1 MDKNPMEQAG
11 GLIAPD
17 DLRRSIDH
25 WLTDGVITP
34 EQAAIMREDVLRENV
49 AATAEQP
56 IGSLSPATAPEPA
69 PSAPVAPLVAPH
81 HPEHRTSLLIEALG
95 YLGGVIILTA
105 FILVLS
111 QFWEDFTAPVR
122 LASIGAA
129 FVLLLAAGFVVP
141 QSLGGPGIRLRSVLW
156 LGATMAWAGVLGFT
170 ANEYLDLIDEQLVL
184 FTAGITLPLAG
195 VLWLL
200 HRQPLQHLAFFA
212 SIVAVAGSGAAM
224 LPEPS
229 AIIAPDAKIG
239 AMVWGVSVAWFLLAW
254 GGIVKPR
261 GLGFALGSIV
271 AVFAA
276 MTTMGG
282 ELESQS
288 RPGAVLLLIT
298 LAALVIAAVLFR
310 DFMLLVIAAIGSLQ
324 GMPIAMSVFFPGVLW
339 AAFALLVIGAALIAA
354 AIVIARSRRRERAVS
369 HRNWSIGSQPAAIT
383 SAGLVLVGTA
393 ATVVTTSLIA

>member
-1 MDKNPMEQAG
+1 M
-11 GLIAPD
+11 
-17 DLRRSIDH
+17 
-25 WLTDGVITP
+25 
-34 EQAAIMREDVLRENV
+34 
-49 AATAEQP
+49 
-56 IGSLSPATAPEPA
+56 
-69 PSAPVAPLVAPH
+69 
-81 HPEHRTSLLIEALG
+81 
-95 YLGGVIILTA
+95 
-105 FILVLS
+105 
-111 QFWEDFTAPVR
+111 
-122 LASIGAA
+122 
-129 FVLLLAAGFVVP
+129 
-141 QSLGGPGIRLRSVLW
+141 
-156 LGATMAWAGVLGFT
+156 
-170 ANEYLDLIDEQLVL
+170 
-184 FTAGITLPLAG
+184 
-195 VLWLL
+195 
-200 HRQPLQHLAFFA
+200 
-212 SIVAVAGSGAAM
+212 
-224 LPEPS
+224 
-229 AIIAPDAKIG
+229 APDAKIG

>member
-1 MDKNPMEQAG
+1 MEQAG

-34 EQAAIMREDVLRENV
+34 EQAAVMREDVMQEDV
-49 AATAEQP
+49 MQEDVTATADQMTE
-56 IGSLSPATAPEPA
+56 SVTPATEPEPELAAPELAAPA
-69 PSAPVAPLVAPH
+69 

-111 QFWEDFTAPVR
+111 QFWEEFTAPIR
-122 LASIGAA
+122 LATIGAA

-141 QSLGGPGIRLRSVLW
+141 QSLGGPGTRLRSVLW
-156 LGATMAWAGVLGFT
+156 FGATIAWAGVVGF
-170 ANEYLDLIDEQLVL
+170 AGNEYLDLVDEQLVL
-184 FTAGITLPLAG
+184 LTAGVAIPVAA

-310 DFMLLVIAAIGSLQ
+310 DFMLLVIAAVGSLQ
-324 GMPIAMSVFFPGVLW
+324 GMPIVMSVFFPGVLW

-369 HRNWSIGSQPAAIT
+369 HRNWSVGSQPAAIT

-393 ATVVTTSLIA
+393 AAVVTTSLIA

>member
-1 MDKNPMEQAG
+1 MEQAG

-25 WLTDGVITP
+25 WLTDGVITT
-34 EQAAIMREDVLRENV
+34 EQAVAMRKDV
-49 AATAEQP
+49 AAMTAEP
-56 IGSLSPATAPEPA
+56 AEAMPTGPAEATVPATATPA
-69 PSAPVAPLVAPH
+69 AAPA

-156 LGATMAWAGVLGFT
+156 LGATMAWAGVVGFT
-170 ANEYLDLIDEQLVL
+170 ANEYLDLIDEPLVL
-184 FTAGITLPLAG
+184 FTAGITLPLAA
-195 VLWLL
+195 VLWFL
-200 HRQPLQHLAFFA
+200 HRQPLQHLGFFA

-224 LPEPS
+224 LPDPS
-229 AIIAPDAKIG
+229 AVIAPDAKIG

-254 GGIVKPR
+254 GGIVRPR

-298 LAALVIAAVLFR
+298 LAALVVAAVLFR

-383 SAGLVLVGTA
+383 TAGLVLAGTA
-393 ATVVTTSLIA
+393 AAAVTTSLIA